1 MLDMDAIT
9 ALIAL
14 GVVTVF
20 ALVIVVAVHQWKSTQ
35 RRRQDLALWAASLGM
50 EFSVEHRHGLD
61 KLDFKLFDRGDG
73 RGWEN
78 VVAGTWEGLEVRVA
92 DYWYYEESHSD
103 NGPSRSYS
111 RFSIVL
117 AAVDAWLPPVQ
128 VTKENVLT
136 RLADHLAMRDLELES
151 EEFNRT
157 FNVKASDREFA
168 FKLLDARMLEWLLHT
183 AGPHCYEVSGPWV
196 LGYCKRLPVAQVPT
210 LLYAV
215 KGFIGQVPRLVWAD
229 YGKASS

>member
-9 ALIAL
+9 VLIAL
-14 GVVTVF
+14 GVFTVF
-20 ALVIVVAVHQWKSTQ
+20 ALVIVVAVHQWKSAQ
-35 RRRQDLALWAASLGM
+35 RRREELALWAASQGM
-50 EFSVEHRHGLD
+50 AFSADDRHGLD
-61 KLDFKLFDRGDG
+61 KLDFKLFSRGDG

-78 VVAGTWEGLEVRVA
+78 VLTGTWEGLDVRVA
-92 DYWYYEESHSD
+92 DYWYYEESHND
-103 NGPSRSYS
+103 NGSSKSYY

-136 RLADHLAMRDLELES
+136 RLADHLAMRDLEFES

-196 LGYCKRLPVAQVPT
+196 LGYCKRLPPAQVPT

-215 KGFIGQVPRLVWAD
+215 KGFIGQIPRLVWAD
-229 YGKASS
+229 YGKATS